1 MSNMK
6 LDATTLNVLK
16 SFSQINPSIIV
27 REGNTLLSPSPTKD
41 ILGRATVPASFDK
54 KFSIYSVSRFLNT
67 LSLFNDP
74 SMEIDEKKIK
84 ITDGNSRRTV
94 NYTLAEDSVLAIPAV
109 KDPAF
114 PEGEVKFKLKI
125 DEIKEI
131 ERALSILGA
140 SSISVTNVNGKIC
153 IQCNDLKDPNSDLYS
168 IEVGETDKEFR
179 AIFDPT
185 KFSVLSKNLTSE
197 YEVDISSKGFAHFKT
212 ENLEYWIVL
221 EASSTLNIA

>member
-1 MSNMK
+1 MK
-6 LDATTLNVLK
+6 LDQTTINVLK

-27 REGNTLLSPSPTKD
+27 REGNTLLSPSPTKE
-41 ILGRATVPASFDK
+41 ILGRATVPANFDK
-54 KFSIYSVSRFLNT
+54 KFAIYSVSRFLNT

-74 SMEIDEKKIK
+74 SMEIDDKKIK
-84 ITDGNSRRTV
+84 ITDGNNRRTV
-94 NYTLAEDSVLAIPAV
+94 NYTLAEEAVLAIPSV

-114 PEGEVKFKLKI
+114 PKGEVNFNLKI

-131 ERALSILGA
+131 EKALSILGGTA
-140 SSISVTNVNGKIC
+140 CISITNVDGKIC
-153 IQCNDLKDPNSDLYS
+153 IQCKDLKDPNSDLYS

-179 AIFDPT
+179 AVFDNA
-185 KFSVLSKNLTSE
+185 KFSVLSKNLTNE
-197 YEVDISSKGFAHFKT
+197 YAVDISSKGFAHFKA

>member
-1 MSNMK
+1 MK
-6 LDATTLNVLK
+6 LDNTTLNVLK
-16 SFSQINPSIIV
+16 SFSLINPSIIV
-27 REGNTLLSPSPTKD
+27 REGNVLLSPSPTKE

-94 NYTLAEDSVLAIPAV
+94 NYTLAEEAVLAIPKV
-109 KDPAF
+109 NDPAF
-114 PEGEVKFKLKI
+114 PEGEIKFKLKI

-131 ERALSILGA
+131 EKALSILGG
-140 SSISVTNVNGKIC
+140 SSITVCNVNGKIC
-153 IQCNDLKDPNSDLYS
+153 IQCNDLKDPNSDVYN
-168 IEVGETDKEFR
+168 IEVGETNKEFK

-185 KFSVLSKNLTSE
+185 KFSVLSKNLTNE
-197 YEVDISSKGFAHFKT
+197 YDVDISSKGFAHFKT

-221 EASSTLNIA
+221 EASSILNSIA

>member
-1 MSNMK
+1 MK
-6 LDATTLNVLK
+6 LDNTTLNVLK
-16 SFSQINPSIIV
+16 SFSLINPSIIV
-27 REGNTLLSPSPTKD
+27 REGNVLLSPSPTKE

-84 ITDGNSRRTV
+84 ITDGNTRRVV
-94 NYTLAEDSVLAIPAV
+94 NYTLAEDSVLAIPPV

-131 ERALSILGA
+131 ERALSIL
-140 SSISVTNVNGKIC
+140 NGSGIIVCNIDGKVC
-153 IQCNDLKDPNSDLYS
+153 IQCSDLKDPNSDVYT
-168 IEVGETDKEFR
+168 IEVGETDKEFK
-179 AIFDPT
+179 AIFDPS
-185 KFSVLSKNLTSE
+185 KFSVLSKNLTNE

-221 EASSTLNIA
+221 EATSTFNYA